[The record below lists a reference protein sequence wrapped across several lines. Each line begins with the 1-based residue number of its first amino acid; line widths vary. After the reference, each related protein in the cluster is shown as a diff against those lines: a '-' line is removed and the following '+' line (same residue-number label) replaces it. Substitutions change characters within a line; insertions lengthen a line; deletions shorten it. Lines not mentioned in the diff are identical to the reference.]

1 MTLLFPATGQL
12 ILQFVGFAYHRGLVL
27 QERGLAMGKNR
38 SYRSFIIALAVAASG
53 GLVAGGALT
62 AAGVQ
67 GVTAFVAAPAKS
79 ALPATKAAVNTSGPV
94 FNETLKLF
102 KSALVPG
109 MTGSIVMGS
118 LKSTDD
124 PGLEPFF
131 LTISHARSPELQ
143 LIGLLDANAVSK
155 NPRLINVEKFL
166 AIPIPRLIGPS
177 LAVMIQS
184 GHITSAQLME
194 IVHKAIEPS
203 QKLMAASELVNRG
216 KSAQVI
222 KVLDALTRSQTD
234 ATRYYAALTLLQ
246 CKQPGQA
253 ERGLKLLMQ
262 LAARTA
268 PRLLDLKDALLARVA
283 AQKITAA
290 APWAAEIAR
299 ANKNP
304 WSLRRRAVQSLLVLN
319 NPMAPKLLAAMLKD
333 AKGTIDKIELGLLAI
348 QYPKGLALSDVQ
360 TLRQTDSPLLT
371 GIARTAAACVSGKDP
386 LPGILSLI
394 EQGQPIFLNWALA
407 YADNK
412 ATPHRLMILTALINY
427 ATAAGDGQDTDFRRA
442 VAAATILANND
453 GNAERKILSADLD
466 SPNAGIVEAVLAGM
480 IQSHHR
486 NFSTLIQP
494 WWKQLLKRDS
504 RKIREFAAME
514 LARENKK
521 VELSVLRNIALY
533 GLGRSDGFRAAA
545 GWYYVKLTG
554 RAEALIAAVQKAS
567 RAALIDKN

>member
-1 MTLLFPATGQL
+1 M
-12 ILQFVGFAYHRGLVL
+12 
-27 QERGLAMGKNR
+27 
-38 SYRSFIIALAVAASG
+38 IALAVTAGGRLVVGG
-53 GLVAGGALT
+53 GLS
-62 AAGVQ
+62 AAGVR
-67 GVTAFVAAPAKS
+67 GATATAVAPAQP
-79 ALPATKAAVNTSGPV
+79 ALPTTNAAANTSGPV

-109 MTGSIVMGS
+109 MTGSVVLGS

-131 LTISHARSPELQ
+131 LTVSHARSPELQ

-155 NPRLINVEKFL
+155 NANLINVAKFL

-194 IVHKAIEPS
+194 VVHLAIEPS
-203 QKLMAASELVNRG
+203 EKLMAASELVNRG
-216 KSAQVI
+216 KSAHVV
-222 KVLDALTRSQTD
+222 KVLDALTGSQTD

-246 CKQPGQA
+246 CKQSGQA

-283 AQKITAA
+283 AQKIAAA
-290 APWAAEIAR
+290 APWAASIAR
-299 ANKNP
+299 DKKSP

-319 NPMAPKLLAAMLKD
+319 NPMAPALLAAMLKD
-333 AKGTIDKIELGLLAI
+333 TKGTIDKIELGLLAI
-348 QYPKGLALSDVQ
+348 QYPKGLSLSDVQ
-360 TLRQTDSPLLT
+360 ILRQTDSPLLT
-371 GIARTAAACVSGKDP
+371 GIARTAAAAVSGKDP

-407 YADNK
+407 YAENRTTSNRFTIMK
-412 ATPHRLMILTALINY
+412 ALINY
-427 ATAAGDGQDTDFRRA
+427 ATAAEDGQDADFRRA
-442 VAAATILANND
+442 VAAATILANSD
-453 GNAERKILSADLD
+453 GKAERGILAADLD
-466 SPNAGIVEAVLAGM
+466 SPNAGIVEAALAGM
-480 IQSHHR
+480 IQSHNA
-486 NFSTLIQP
+486 NFATLIQP
-494 WWKQLLKRDS
+494 WWKQLLKRDAS
-504 RKIREFAAME
+504 KIREFAAME

-521 VELSVLRNIALY
+521 VELSVLRNIVLY

-554 RAEALIAAVQKAS
+554 RAGLLLAAVQKAS
-567 RAALIDKN
+567 PAAQKSKN

>member
-1 MTLLFPATGQL
+1 
-12 ILQFVGFAYHRGLVL
+12 
-27 QERGLAMGKNR
+27 MGKNW
-38 SYRSFIIALAVAASG
+38 SDMSFVTALVVVAS

-67 GVTAFVAAPAKS
+67 GVTASVVAPAKPVP
-79 ALPATKAAVNTSGPV
+79 PATNAAVNTSGPV

-131 LTISHARSPELQ
+131 LTVSHARSPELQ

-155 NPRLINVEKFL
+155 NARLVNVSKFL

-184 GHITSAQLME
+184 GRITSAQLME
-194 IVHKAIEPS
+194 IVRKAIEPS

-222 KVLDALTRSQTD
+222 KVLDALTGSQTD

-253 ERGLKLLMQ
+253 ERGLKVLMQ

-290 APWAAEIAR
+290 APWAAVIAR
-299 ANKNP
+299 ENKSP

-348 QYPKGLALSDVQ
+348 EYPKGLSLSDVYI
-360 TLRQTDSPLLT
+360 LRQTDSPLLT
-371 GIARTAAACVSGKDP
+371 GIARTAAAAVSAKDP

-412 ATPHRLMILTALINY
+412 TTPHRLMVIKDLISY
-427 ATAAGDGQDTDFRRA
+427 ATAVGDGQNTDFRRA
-442 VAAATILANND
+442 VAAATILANSD
-453 GNAERKILSADLD
+453 GKAARGILAADMD
-466 SPNAGIVEAVLAGM
+466 SPNAGIVEAALAGM
-480 IQSHHR
+480 IQSHNR

-494 WWKQLLKRDS
+494 LWKQLLKRDS

-521 VELSVLRNIALY
+521 VELSVLRNIVLY
-533 GLGRSDGFRAAA
+533 GLRRSDGFRAAA

-554 RAEALIAAVQKAS
+554 RAESLLAAVQKAS
-567 RAALIDKN
+567 LRTPKVKN